1 MKEKKRFGFGQAYEA
16 PHAESFGF
24 ENESSLLSSS
34 QPVPPFVAPDVN
46 GFSNEGFTSKTGG
59 WGN

>member
-46 GFSNEGFTSKTGG
+46 GFSNEAYGHKDGS
-59 WGN
+59 WG

>member
-16 PHAESFGF
+16 PHAESFSF

-34 QPVPPFVAPDVN
+34 SHPFVAPDVN
-46 GFSNEGFTSKTGG
+46 GFTTEGFGNKNGS